1 MKTVL
6 ALFIIV
12 LIGLAFTMPAPN
24 DLKVPERKIGRAIEE
39 VLQTSEFQMNFL
51 DESDINCVNDPF
63 SLQYEII
70 ENHKLIGNVYIRR
83 VHTCDPEACRENSSI
98 TQSTNLEDLEY
109 FDYFMIMDTNTIIQN
124 ITVYNYQATHG
135 HDVAKRNWLSQFIGQ
150 PNNTYFEY
158 GENIDAIS
166 GATVSAENFTNEISY
181 ILDCLNRNQAF

>member
-1 MKTVL
+1 MRKAVL
-6 ALFIIV
+6 LSLVAI
-12 LIGLAFTMPAPN
+12 IGLAFSLPALN
-24 DLKVPERKIGRAIEE
+24 ELTVPERKIGRTIEK
-39 VLQTSEFQMNFL
+39 VFNSATFQLVEKNKP
-51 DESDINCVNDPF
+51 DVNCVNESF
-63 SLQYEII
+63 SKQFTVTDKGKTL
-70 ENHKLIGNVYIRR
+70 GNVYIRR
-83 VHTCDPEACRENSSI
+83 VHTCDPEACRENSTKSP
-98 TQSTNLEDLEY
+98 STNLNDLEY
-109 FDYFMIMDTNTIIQN
+109 FDYFMIMDTDTVIQN